1 MGYAAMQCVNKLII
15 HLSSKKCQTKTLFKA
30 IAMKKGVKR
39 QSKLNSIG
47 RRGFKVRGLLVG
59 KYWRH

>member
-1 MGYAAMQCVNKLII
+1 MGYAAMQCVNKLYI
-15 HLSSKKCQTKTLFKA
+15 CQTKTLFKA

-39 QSKLNSIG
+39 QSKLNSID